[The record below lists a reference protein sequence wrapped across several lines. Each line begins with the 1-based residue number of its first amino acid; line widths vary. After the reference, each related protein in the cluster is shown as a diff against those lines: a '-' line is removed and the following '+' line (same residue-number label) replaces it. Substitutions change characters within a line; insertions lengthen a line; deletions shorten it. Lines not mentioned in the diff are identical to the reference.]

1 MSTTLS
7 PTVWIVIAVVVAIA
21 IVVAVAAA
29 ARANRSRQLQE
40 RFGSEYDRAV
50 EERGDRRA
58 AEADLQNRSA
68 RRERMHIEELDSSQR
83 EQYVEEWR
91 TVQSRFV
98 DEPRG
103 ALGEADRLIGRV
115 MKDRGYPNLSYQQ
128 RVEDLSPDYSETLTN
143 YRSAHDIATRAE
155 TGEAS
160 TEEQRQAM
168 IQYRS
173 LFAELVGGD
182 RESDAAL

>member
-1 MSTTLS
+1 MDTATPSLTWFL
-7 PTVWIVIAVVVAIA
+7 
-21 IVVAVAAA
+21 VAVAVLVVIAIAA
-29 ARANRSRQLQE
+29 IAVARANRSKQLRE
-40 RFGSEYDRAV
+40 RFGTEYDRAV
-50 EERGDRRA
+50 EERGDRNA
-58 AEADLQNRSA
+58 AEADLQARRD
-68 RRERMHIEELDSSQR
+68 RRERMHIEELEPQAR
-83 EQYVEEWR
+83 VQYLEEWR

-103 ALGEADRLIGRV
+103 ALVEADRLIGQV
-115 MKDRGYPNLSYQQ
+115 MKERGYPNLSYRQ
-128 RVEDLSPDYSETLTN
+128 RVEDLSSDYADTLTN

-173 LFAELVGGD
+173 LFDELVGGD
-182 RESDAAL
+182 RESGATL

>member
-1 MSTTLS
+1 MSSTAS
-7 PTVWIVIAVVVAIA
+7 PIVWVLLAVVVIV
-21 IVVAVAAA
+21 VVAVAAA
-29 ARANRSRQLQE
+29 AIARANRSKQLQE

-50 EERGDRRA
+50 EERGDRSA
-58 AEADLQNRSA
+58 AEADLQQRSA
-68 RRERMHIEELDSSQR
+68 RRDRMHIEELEPSQR

-98 DEPRG
+98 DEPQG

-115 MKDRGYPNLSYQQ
+115 MKDRGYPNLSYRQ
-128 RVEDLSPDYSETLTN
+128 RVEDLSSDYADTLTN

-173 LFAELVGGD
+173 LFAELVGSD
-182 RESDAAL
+182 RESDATL